1 MSEQATS
8 EVLDQEFLAIRAVLR
23 TDVGL
28 VRSENQDFGACTT
41 PLEERRSRPGGRLL
55 IVADGM
61 GGHRGGATAS
71 RLAAETV
78 KSQFLGSDAPD
89 IGSALRESL
98 LRANSRIFSE
108 AQSNPDLRGMGTT
121 TSVLVVHEGK
131 GWIGHVGDSRI
142 YLIRAGAIRQLT
154 DDHSLVATMM
164 REGLLT
170 PEEAESHPRRNV
182 LQRSMGVAQEVE
194 IDVLGP
200 IDLQVGDMFILCSD
214 GLHGLVKEKELNELS
229 DGDLDAVADELL
241 QRALSRGAPD
251 NVTLIVA
258 RVERRDPASEEPI
271 SETLDE
277 THPVS
282 HAEVSQF
289 DDTVREPKDDHPSA
303 SAPPLRGSPRPSLD
317 PDATKPAR
325 PASEQTSASAAAD
338 ADTAPMAAV
347 PDAAAQDTATAE
359 PAPATAVPAPEAPPA
374 AVTADPLERTAT
386 SDGPPS
392 PPAASLATKTAGDSD
407 PAAPAPAPRTS
418 PSSAPADDG
427 PKQEAKGSGSLVR
440 WMVVLVLALGAAGAW
455 FYWAQ

>member
-8 EVLDQEFLAIRAVLR
+8 EVLDQELLAIRAVLR

-71 RLAAETV
+71 KLATETV
-78 KSQFLGSDAPD
+78 KSKFLGSDAPD

-98 LRANSRIFSE
+98 LSANNRIFSE
-108 AQSNPDLRGMGTT
+108 AQSNPELRGMGTT
-121 TSVLVVHEGK
+121 TSVLAVHQGK

-142 YLIRAGAIRQLT
+142 YLIREGGIRQLT

-182 LQRSMGVAQEVE
+182 LQRSMGVAEDVE

-229 DGDLDAVADELL
+229 GGDLEAVADELL

-258 RVERRDPASEEPI
+258 RVERRDPASEE
-271 SETLDE
+271 TLDE

-282 HAEVSQF
+282 AAEVSQF
-289 DDTVREPKDDHPSA
+289 DDTVRESKDEPPSA
-303 SAPPLRGSPRPSLD
+303 SAPPLRSSPPPSLD
-317 PDATKPAR
+317 PDATKPVKPVPER
-325 PASEQTSASAAAD
+325 ESSTAAA
-338 ADTAPMAAV
+338 AAANAVTAPMTAV
-347 PDAAAQDTATAE
+347 SDAAAG
-359 PAPATAVPAPEAPPA
+359 ATAVAPPEPTSPA
-374 AVTADPLERTAT
+374 AVTANPFEKTA
-386 SDGPPS
+386 SSAVPAS
-392 PPAASLATKTAGDSD
+392 APAAKETPVAPAVKTAGDAE
-407 PAAPAPAPRTS
+407 PAAPAPASRTS
-418 PSSAPADDG
+418 SADTPGDDAG